1 MLNWIKKLF
10 LIVKKYDSDRDRLLE
25 RIVNSEIK
33 VRNAVKTIIDRTTI
47 NADIHS
53 HPKSKNQIIV
63 VGRYRDR
70 DYINVFEMGGKA
82 LTDLIKQLEEM
93 EKYGHLNVVDS
104 PLQMREAIVRNE
116 FL

>member
-10 LIVKKYDSDRDRLLE
+10 LIVEKYDTDRDRLLE
-25 RIVNSEIK
+25 RIVNSEVKI
-33 VRNAVKTIIDRTTI
+33 RNAVKTIIERTTI

-63 VGRYRDR
+63 VGRYRKR
-70 DYINVFEMGGKA
+70 DYINVFEMGDKT
-82 LTDLIKQLEEM
+82 LTELIQQLEEM
-93 EKYGHLNVVDS
+93 KKYGHLNVVDS
-104 PLQMREAIVRNE
+104 PLQMREIIVRNE